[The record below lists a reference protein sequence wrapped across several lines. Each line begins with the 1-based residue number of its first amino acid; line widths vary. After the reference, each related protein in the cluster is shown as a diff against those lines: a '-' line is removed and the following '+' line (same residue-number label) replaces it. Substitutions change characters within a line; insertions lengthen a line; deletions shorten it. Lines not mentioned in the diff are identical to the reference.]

1 MKETGGAEMNTVGS
15 KETSGGLVESV
26 FGKNVRRKVEG
37 LVQEQKPESPW
48 RAVKRSEW
56 PSGQR

>member
-56 PSGQR
+56 P